1 LSYDNLWQR
10 GHSVS
15 LNYQVSPQ
23 DFDQVQAISGSYLLN
38 PLWNRDHY
46 LTFYGVLSD
55 SDVATVG
62 GTQTVGKGVIFGGR
76 YIIPLW
82 PYNNYYH
89 NLTVGVDYKDFD
101 EDIGLAEAEDF
112 STPVSYVP
120 ISFNYAGARP
130 DSSGLTEVR
139 AAVNLSLR
147 GLADQDEFEEKRF
160 NARANYI
167 YLQAGFER
175 TQTFSK
181 WELFGG
187 LDGQISDN
195 PLISNEQY
203 LAGGMDSV
211 RGYKQAE
218 VSGDNAFHWTFEL
231 RSPDLGPAFKL
242 ENTLTFIGYGF
253 YEGAW
258 VDIIDRLPLEE
269 ESQTIQGTGLGFRG
283 TFRNRLSY
291 RLDWG
296 VALEETD
303 RTESGD
309 SRVYFDLTYTF

>member
-1 LSYDNLWQR
+1 
-10 GHSVS
+10 
-15 LNYQVSPQ
+15 
-23 DFDQVQAISGSYLLN
+23 LLN
-38 PLWNRDHY
+38 PPWERHHY

-62 GTQTVGKGVIFGGR
+62 GTQTVGKGRIFGLR

-82 PYNNYYH
+82 PYKNYFH
-89 NLTVGVDYKDFD
+89 NFTAGVDYKDFD

-120 ISFNYAGARP
+120 ISFSYVGTRP

-175 TQTFSK
+175 TQKFANL
-181 WELFGG
+181 ELFGG
-187 LDGQISDN
+187 LDGQIADN

-218 VSGDNAFHWTFEL
+218 VSGDNALHWTFEL
-231 RSPDLGPAFKL
+231 RSPDLVSKL
-242 ENTLTFIGYGF
+242 NLDHNLTLIGYGF

-258 VDIIDRLPLEE
+258 VEINDPLPLEE

-283 TFRNRLSY
+283 TVWNQWSY

-296 VALEETD
+296 IALEDTD
-303 RTESGD
+303 RTDKGD
-309 SRVYFDLTYTF
+309 SRFYFDLKYQF